1 MKQDFSELATTD
13 YGNILSND
21 HFIDFNIG
29 PLWQGMPRIFGD
41 AFTVQLTSGD
51 NLMLHAAIYEA
62 PEGSIIVVDGVDS
75 KYAVA
80 GGNVCAVAKSRGI
93 KGFIIDGA
101 IRDLSEISDMKF
113 PVFAKGVHPVPGKK
127 KVYSELGASI
137 TCGGAS
143 VSTGDVIVADVE
155 GIVVIPKSRKD
166 EVFVMA
172 SKKAREE
179 ASLTLAEWEMNHRAK
194 IAQAIISAKQKA

>member
-1 MKQDFSELATTD
+1 MKEDFSELATTE

-29 PLWQGMPRIFGD
+29 PLWQGMTRIFGE

-93 KGFIIDGA
+93 KGFIIDGV
-101 IRDLSEISDMKF
+101 IRDLSEISNMKF

-127 KVYSELGASI
+127 EVYSELGVPI

-143 VSTGDVIVADVE
+143 VSTGDVIVADLE
-155 GIVVIPKSRKD
+155 GIVVIPKSTKD
-166 EVFVMA
+166 EVFIMV

-179 ASLTLAEWEMNHRAK
+179 VSLTLAEWEMNHRAK